1 MARMTDEQREQ
12 KALLRARRAAE
23 AAEEED
29 RRTEE
34 RRQQW
39 QREGAYMSR
48 AEMEAGEPC
57 RGCGQPLLD
66 GMGGWPPLLQ
76 LTPEQR
82 AEYDRADTAFRERH
96 ADCRAGRWS
105 LSGHRTTHC
114 FYCCPPPPMSTRQIE
129 KLEQIFSSVHPHAR
143 VPTADLDAWDLA
155 LTCDHVVRRTQ
166 HRDRD
171 RYGIAVTD
179 CPACGRRRGVVTA
192 RRVGPAEDKSGRV
205 ARDRLA
211 AELAEARV
219 KLDKHRKAI
228 KATEHRIADLTRKLK
243 EPGGTW
249 PAGSS
254 T

>member
-39 QREGAYMSR
+39 QREGTYMTW

-66 GMGGWPPLLQ
+66 GTGDWPLLFQ

-96 ADCRAGRWS
+96 ADCRAGKWS
-105 LSGHRTTHC
+105 MSGHRTSHC
-114 FYCCPPPPMSTRQIE
+114 FYCCPMPPLSDRQA
-129 KLEQIFSSVHPHAR
+129 EQVARILSSAR
-143 VPTADLDAWDLA
+143 VRSEDLDAWDLT
-155 LTCDHVVRRTQ
+155 LTCDHVVRCTQ
-166 HRDRD
+166 HRDNGD
-171 RYGIAVTD
+171 RCSTAVTD
-179 CPACGRRRGVVTA
+179 CPTCGRRRGVVTA
-192 RRVGPAEDKSGRV
+192 RRVGPAGDKSGQV
-205 ARDRLA
+205 ARDRLNAGLA
-211 AELAEARV
+211 AERA
-219 KLDKHRKAI
+219 KLGKQRSTVE
-228 KATEHRIADLTRKLK
+228 ATERRIADLTAKLG
-243 EPGGTW
+243 EQDGRT
-249 PAGSS
+249 AE
-254 T
+254 

>member
-39 QREGAYMSR
+39 QREGTYMSR

-66 GMGGWPPLLQ
+66 GAGNSPPLLR
-76 LTPEQR
+76 LTLEQR

-114 FYCCPPPPMSTRQIE
+114 FYCCPPPPMSALQIE
-129 KLEQIFSSVHPHAR
+129 KLGQIFSSARAHAR
-143 VPTADLDAWDLA
+143 VRTEDLDAWDLT
-155 LTCDHVVRRTQ
+155 LTCDHVVRCTQ
-166 HRDRD
+166 HRDHD

-179 CPACGRRRGVVTA
+179 CPTCGRRHGVVTA
-192 RRVGPAEDKSGRV
+192 RRVGPADDKSGQV

-211 AELAEARV
+211 AELTDTPSWYAR
-219 KLDKHRKAI
+219 
-228 KATEHRIADLTRKLK
+228 T
-243 EPGGTW
+243 
-249 PAGSS
+249 
-254 T
+254 